1 MNSRQYSLARP
12 LPHIHVL
19 RGTCASC
26 ASSLPHLAII
36 YLLPVLLL
44 CACDL
49 TSDKPY
55 LTFAG
60 GGFIFNYRLA
70 TAEYGFVARVMRPI
84 PEHSIV
90 EAQFDNP
97 AGGSPIVL
105 RQKTAPGRSSY
116 VFQTPPLQGVAANH
130 DYRVVLRL
138 LNSEGDEFA
147 RYEKSFHSEVDQSV
161 LPDSPPVVGPG
172 YQPAPT
178 SQ

>member
-1 MNSRQYSLARP
+1 MA
-12 LPHIHVL
+12 
-19 RGTCASC
+19 C
-26 ASSLPHLAII
+26 
-36 YLLPVLLL
+36 LLPALALL
-44 CACDL
+44 ACDL
-49 TSDKPY
+49 DSNKPY

-84 PEHSIV
+84 PEDSIV
-90 EAQFDNP
+90 EAEFENP

-105 RQKTAPGRSSY
+105 RQNTAPGRSSY

-138 LNSEGDEFA
+138 LKSGGEEFA
-147 RYEKSFHSEVDQSV
+147 RYEKSFHSDVDQSV
-161 LPDSPPVVGPG
+161 LPESAPVVGPG